1 MSDKIQQSGT
11 VTEIMDEQTFGT
23 FTKREF
29 VIEDTS
35 GKFPKS
41 YLFQCT
47 KDNIAKIAELT
58 VGQQVTV
65 HFDIYCSNKNSTGR
79 YFTNLSAWRIEAGEQ
94 GAAPVAAPEG
104 SLDEEMGTLPF

>member
-1 MSDKIQQSGT
+1 MSEKIQQSGT

-23 FTKREF
+23 FVKREF
-29 VIEDTS
+29 VIEDTG

-47 KDNIAKIAELT
+47 KDNIAKVSELT

-94 GAAPVAAPEG
+94 VAAPVAAG
-104 SLDEEMGTLPF
+104 TDGVDDGEELPF